1 MIVAALL
8 ERELGAAAS
17 EVSLTVPAALSL
29 LSHTWPFNVREL
41 QQAMRRAL
49 TLRRGRALAS
59 EDLQLRAAW
68 AEPAARS
75 ILGGPETSHLPP
87 AAPARRPSRGTT
99 ELGAGDERLRDGLLQ
114 RLSAAGGN
122 ISEVA
127 RSYGKARFQ
136 VHRWM
141 GRLGIDPNEFRR
153 SRKRS

>member
-1 MIVAALL
+1 
-8 ERELGAAAS
+8 
-17 EVSLTVPAALSL
+17 
-29 LSHTWPFNVREL
+29 
-41 QQAMRRAL
+41 
-49 TLRRGRALAS
+49 
-59 EDLQLRAAW
+59 
-68 AEPAARS
+68 
-75 ILGGPETSHLPP
+75 LPP